1 MRMLWPLVLVAS
13 LAAFVVPG
21 LLGAGLL
28 RRRGVFP
35 PFATALVVIALSC
48 ALGYAVFWVYFLDH
62 TAGRAVSIALLAATV
77 LAVVL
82 PNTARLLVETVRS
95 RHVAMPLVLMC
106 LVAMF
111 YNAVLFAHSSD
122 EKVDLRAQKHLTGWL
137 LPPDNVL
144 PLILASHLYKGTD
157 PRPLL
162 DPWQSS
168 DRPPLQAAV
177 VLTQMPA
184 GYGSGHPGI
193 HYQLL
198 STALQCSWIPAVWA
212 LCGLA
217 RFARRA
223 TAFALAMAIF
233 SGTFYVNSVF
243 VWPKLL
249 AGSLVVLAYVLLLG
263 KQRPSVAATTLAS
276 ASAGLAL
283 LAHAGVIFTLIPLAA
298 IVVARRT
305 RPAPSAVLAGAAALV
320 VLLAPWSA
328 YKLFYE
334 PPGNQLAKMHLAGVE
349 DFDDTRSLAQAMSGV
364 YGSASLA
371 ELAGNRVSNVLTL
384 VGGWPR
390 WPAPSTTGD
399 ELTPLRQQEFLHPVR
414 ALGLLNLAWLG
425 LAAGLAWF
433 GLAGGR
439 VGQGARYWRRRSLPA
454 GSDESWPATRLMLAV
469 AGLSIVV
476 WVVLMF
482 QPHRAVMHQGSFATV
497 ILLFVALAGIIGS
510 WSPVW
515 SVALVTVQVAWFT
528 TVWAVA
534 VPLDGQRVDLGSAA
548 LALIAGAL
556 CAALLVRVAVVGEPH
571 ESPVAVRTPPSP
583 ILTR

>member
-1 MRMLWPLVLVAS
+1 
-13 LAAFVVPG
+13 
-21 LLGAGLL
+21 
-28 RRRGVFP
+28 
-35 PFATALVVIALSC
+35 
-48 ALGYAVFWVYFLDH
+48 
-62 TAGRAVSIALLAATV
+62 
-77 LAVVL
+77 
-82 PNTARLLVETVRS
+82 
-95 RHVAMPLVLMC
+95 
-106 LVAMF
+106 
-111 YNAVLFAHSSD
+111 
-122 EKVDLRAQKHLTGWL
+122 
-137 LPPDNVL
+137 
-144 PLILASHLYKGTD
+144 
-157 PRPLL
+157 
-162 DPWQSS
+162 
-168 DRPPLQAAV
+168 
-177 VLTQMPA
+177 
-184 GYGSGHPGI
+184 
-193 HYQLL
+193 
-198 STALQCSWIPAVWA
+198 
-212 LCGLA
+212 
-217 RFARRA
+217 
-223 TAFALAMAIF
+223 MAIF

-454 GSDESWPATRLMLAV
+454 GSDESGRATRLMLAV

-510 WSPVW
+510 WPPVW

-528 TVWAVA
+528 YRLGGSGPARRPASRSRLGGARPDRRCPVRRPPRPCRVVWA
-534 VPLDGQRVDLGSAA
+534 SARR
-548 LALIAGAL
+548 LAGTG
-556 CAALLVRVAVVGEPH
+556 R
-571 ESPVAVRTPPSP
+571 SPPSP
-583 ILTR
+583 IDSPADPPPEATVRPSPPRSHRRRDARRGPGRSAPPPVPGPR